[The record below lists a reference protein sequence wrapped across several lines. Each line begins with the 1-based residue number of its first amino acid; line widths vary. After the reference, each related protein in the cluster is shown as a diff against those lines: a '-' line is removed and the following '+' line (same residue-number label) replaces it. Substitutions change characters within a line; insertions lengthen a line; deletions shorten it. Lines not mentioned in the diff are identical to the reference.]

1 MLISDFQEAG
11 WTENKTIG
19 EEWEALKSGN
29 LTVGQCTRKRTMAH
43 FRRLHVINFTALPV
57 VPLNEHL
64 GVSLIAQNALKDAAR
79 KNLKDNVPCI
89 LLWCRLQWRQRACT
103 EVWRGLYHTPLT
115 NLFLMCLLIFFNDLS
130 PTYPLKEF
138 EAAKECLTWVGF
150 TKIGQKE
157 HQRKTCW
164 KYLLKRWGR
173 RGKKMLYSPYCLLSL
188 LPSKELNL
196 EIETKV

>member
-89 LLWCRLQWRQRACT
+89 LLWCRLQWRQRA
-103 EVWRGLYHTPLT
+103 
-115 NLFLMCLLIFFNDLS
+115 LLIFFNDLS

-173 RGKKMLYSPYCLLSL
+173 RGKKAN
-188 LPSKELNL
+188 SKG
-196 EIETKV
+196 IPII